1 MRTALLLALASASFV
16 LGAGAALADPVC
28 TTQPKSAWMSEDAM
42 KAKIAELGYQKIKT
56 FKVAGSCYE
65 IYGYDKNNKRA
76 EVYFNPVDGS
86 IVKE

>member
-1 MRTALLLALASASFV
+1 MRTALLLALTGTSIV
-16 LGAGAALADPVC
+16 LGAGAAFADPVC
-28 TTQPKSAWMSEDAM
+28 TTEPKSAWMSQDAM

-56 FKVAGSCYE
+56 FKVSGSCYE
-65 IYGYDKNNKRA
+65 IYGYDKNNKKA